1 MAFKF
6 CPECGTEIESGN
18 SFCISCGHALAGK
31 DTAAVGGKA
40 PAVATPPASKSGPI
54 IGIVVLLILAGAG
67 GGFWFQNRADAPERA
82 LKPGEKLTADG
93 AIVPVQTQPQPQAP
107 RTMRLPDEIRNYI
120 AGLASKAE
128 ANPDDLDA
136 WESIAGVYY
145 RASRL
150 DRSYLGQARS
160 AYEHLLGKD
169 EQNLTGLR
177 GLGNLSY
184 DQGQREKAADFYERY
199 LVIESDNP
207 DVRTDLGTMRF
218 ELGDA
223 DAAIA
228 EWDTVIA
235 AHPEFYQAWFNRG
248 IVFDKQGRRDEA
260 LEQVEKAYEFT
271 TEPQTKARLK
281 ALLEAARESG
291 SSLTDAAQVAAQ
303 RLQAQARASAP
314 AGAGMGGKAPALPA
328 TAPDTFRGTVEF
340 LFRTAKIAGP
350 KVVAVV
356 WPSDELVRVEMASFP
371 MEQMPPVMRHAFL
384 GKMTKGLR
392 EAEAKYEIEMPVRVE
407 IVDKPTGKIMAEIP
421 TEQ

>member
-18 SFCISCGHALAGK
+18 RFCISCGHAVSDKSAAAAGAK
-31 DTAAVGGKA
+31 GTAAT
-40 PAVATPPASKSGPI
+40 TPSSSKSRPI
-54 IGIVVLLILAGAG
+54 IGIVALLILAGAG
-67 GGFWFQNRADAPERA
+67 GGFWFQNRAEAPERA
-82 LKPGEKLTADG
+82 LKPGEKLAADG
-93 AIVPVQTQPQPQAP
+93 TIVPVQAQPQAP
-107 RTMRLPDEIRNYI
+107 RMRLPDEIRDYI
-120 AGLASKAE
+120 ANLAGE
-128 ANPDDLDA
+128 ADAKPDDLEA

-150 DRSYLGQARS
+150 DRSYLGQARE
-160 AYEHLLGKD
+160 AYEHILERD
-169 EQNLTGLR
+169 EKNLTGLR

-184 DQGQREKAADFYERY
+184 DQGQREQAADFYERY

-260 LEQVEKAYEFT
+260 LLQVEKAYEFT
-271 TEPQTKARLK
+271 TEPQTKQRLK
-281 ALLEAARESG
+281 VLLEVARESG
-291 SSLTDAAQVAAQ
+291 GSLADAAQVAAK
-303 RLQAQARASAP
+303 RLQAQASASGPGGAGANTAP
-314 AGAGMGGKAPALPA
+314 ARP
-328 TAPDTFRGTVEF
+328 TEAPDTFRGTVEF
-340 LFRTAKIAGP
+340 LFRTAKIAGR

-356 WPSDELVRVEMASFP
+356 WPSDELARVEMAGFP
-371 MEQMPPVMRHAFL
+371 MEQMPPAMRNTFL
-384 GKMTKGLR
+384 GKMEKGLR
-392 EAEAKYEIEMPVRVE
+392 EAEAKYGIETPVRIE
-407 IVDKPTGKIMAEIP
+407 IVDKPTGKMMAEIP
-421 TEQ
+421 TNP